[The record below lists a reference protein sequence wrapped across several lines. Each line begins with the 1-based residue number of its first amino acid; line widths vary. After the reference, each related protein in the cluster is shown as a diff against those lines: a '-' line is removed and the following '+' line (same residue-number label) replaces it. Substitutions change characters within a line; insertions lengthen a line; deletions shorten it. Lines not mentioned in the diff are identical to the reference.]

1 MATDHSDNRELTY
14 APVPARQGA
23 TRAIERRERL
33 LPALP
38 LPAPLAAAAG
48 GFVAGVVALVTL
60 RAARSRRQLRH
71 VRKGKRHEVR
81 RRSVVAT
88 RSFLVDVHLLGR

>member
-1 MATDHSDNRELTY
+1 MSVEHQGNGELTY

-23 TRAIERRERL
+23 TRVLERRARM

-38 LPAPLAAAAG
+38 LPSSLTVAAG
-48 GFVAGVVALVTL
+48 GFVAGVVALATL
-60 RAARSRRQLRH
+60 RAARSRRQLRKL
-71 VRKGKRHEVR
+71 RKGKHRELGK
-81 RRSVVAT
+81 RSVVAT